1 MVKND
6 YKIKVFNCHTIFS
19 KPQNSI
25 IATKLE
31 LVKSKPINNLYHLVT
46 FGVKIALINHQPV
59 CLGGSK
65 SIIMLQ
71 SFFILCSGADRN
83 LLTSC
88 SEGEKT
94 KYVGIGATVFFTAIM
109 ALIASS
115 YALYTVFDNP
125 FIAMGF
131 GIIWGLLIFNL
142 DRFIVSTIRKR
153 DTFSS
158 EFLQASPRIILA
170 IIIAIV
176 ISKPLEIKIFE
187 KEINTVLLK
196 EKNAMTLNN
205 KKEIA
210 TYFKSDLDKNKA
222 ENDLLKAEITKKEAE
237 VNSLY
242 ETYIAEA
249 EGTKGTM
256 KLGKGP
262 VFKEKIAKHNLA
274 SAELDSLRKNN
285 LAKIALND
293 SKSKTLQTDLDKK
306 ITETQ
311 PIIDGFDGLMAR
323 INALNAL
330 PLLPSLFIML
340 LFLAI
345 ETSPIIAKLLSQK
358 GEYDF
363 KLEDIETA
371 LKTTLSQNKYQRE
384 LLVKTSAAMHDKVY
398 DDIAQDKKLYDL
410 QRRKA
415 TELLELQA
423 NGFLEKQKKTL

>member
-1 MVKND
+1 
-6 YKIKVFNCHTIFS
+6 
-19 KPQNSI
+19 
-25 IATKLE
+25 
-31 LVKSKPINNLYHLVT
+31 
-46 FGVKIALINHQPV
+46 
-59 CLGGSK
+59 
-65 SIIMLQ
+65 MLQ
-71 SFFILCSGADRN
+71 SFFILCSGADKN
-83 LLTSC
+83 LLSGC

-109 ALIASS
+109 AFIASS

-131 GIIWGLLIFNL
+131 GIVWGLLIFNL

-153 DTFSS
+153 DQFNS
-158 EFLQASPRIILA
+158 EFLQATPRIILA

-196 EKNAMTLNN
+196 EKNALALNN
-205 KKEIA
+205 KKEVA
-210 TYFKSDLDKNKA
+210 NYFQSDLDKNKS
-222 ENDLLKAEITKKEAE
+222 DIDSLKSEIVKKEKE

-242 ETYIAEA
+242 ETYITEA

-262 VFKEKIAKHNLA
+262 VFKEKIAKHDLA
-274 SAELDSLRKNN
+274 KKELDSLRKSN
-285 LAKIALND
+285 LAIIND
-293 SKSKTLQTDLDKK
+293 KEKKVKTLQADLDKK
-306 ITETQ
+306 VTETQ
-311 PIIDGFDGLMAR
+311 PVIDAFDGLMAR
-323 INALNAL
+323 INALNKL

-345 ETSPIIAKLLSQK
+345 ETSPIIAKLLSPK

-371 LKTTLSQNKYQRE
+371 LQATLSQDKYQRE
-384 LLVKTSAAMHDKVY
+384 LLIKTSASMYDKVY
-398 DDIAQDKKLYDL
+398 EDIAQDKKLYDL

-423 NGFLEKQKKTL
+423 NGFLEKQKSFL